1 MYFLIQNIRF
11 LSFGLTLA
19 CLSSFGQTYFIGV
32 YRPAVV
38 DAYGLSN
45 SDFGLLYLIV
55 TIGSAIGLN
64 RLGHIIDRVSLTP
77 YSLGLVGAMA
87 GACVLVSLSGSLWM
101 FLIALLFV
109 RLLGQGMLTHAAMT
123 SMSRYF
129 DAKRGLA
136 VAIAGLGFPL
146 GQAILPA
153 TAVALMVVVDWQQTW
168 LVFAGGLLF
177 LAMPC
182 VFWLLRGHRERHTA
196 WQSTQSVLEQGEKAG
211 SIQHLR
217 RRDVIRDI
225 RFYMMLPALMAG
237 PFWITAVFFYAA
249 DVATL
254 EGLNLAE
261 YTAFYGFYALGS
273 VAAPFVGGTLVDRF
287 GGRRLMTLY
296 PPLYAVALFI
306 MTSGFGVPGIIASMI
321 FLGLGAGITLPIN
334 NSIWPE
340 LYGTKFLG
348 EVKSLATSM
357 SVLSTA
363 LSPLILGLLLD
374 QNVKLDT
381 IFFAGGVYCIG
392 AAILVYFVSR
402 R

>member
-1 MYFLIQNIRF
+1 MRFLIHNIRF
-11 LSFGLTLA
+11 LAFGLILA
-19 CLSSFGQTYFIGV
+19 FLSSFGQTYFIGV
-32 YRPAVV
+32 YRPAIV
-38 DAYGLSN
+38 DAYSLTN

-55 TIGSAIGLN
+55 TIGSAVGLN
-64 RLGHIIDRVSLTP
+64 RFGHIIDRVSLRP
-77 YSLGLVGAMA
+77 YAVGLVCAMA
-87 GACVLVSLSGSLWM
+87 AACLLVAVSGPLWT

-109 RLLGQGMLTHAAMT
+109 RMLGQGMLTHAAMT

-153 TAVALMVVVDWQQTW
+153 TAVFLTGLMAWHQTWFVFACGLMV
-168 LVFAGGLLF
+168 
-177 LAMPC
+177 LAVPA
-182 VFWLLRGHRERHTA
+182 VFWLLRGHNERHAT
-196 WQSTQSVLEQGEKAG
+196 WQSSQNEQQDVGQPGAVV
-211 SIQHLR
+211 HLR
-217 RRDVIRDI
+217 RRDVIRDV
-225 RFYMMLPALMAG
+225 RFYLMLPALMAG

-249 DVATL
+249 DVASI
-254 EGLNLAE
+254 EGLSLTE

-287 GGRRLMTLY
+287 GGRRLMPLY
-296 PPLYAVALFI
+296 PPLFAMALFV
-306 MTSGFGVPGIIASMI
+306 MTSGFGAPGIIASMI

-340 LYGTKFLG
+340 LYGTRFLG

-357 SVLSTA
+357 AVLSTA
-363 LSPLILGLLLD
+363 LSPLIIGLMLD
-374 QNVKLDT
+374 RGIKLDA
-381 IFFAGGVYCIG
+381 ILFVGGFYCIS
-392 AAILVYFVSR
+392 AALLVYFVSR